1 MVEGTTL
8 DPTDQSRQ
16 IAAARADFLASGTA
30 AFRDVPAVVA
40 ASWQRSVQAGVDPD
54 QVRAEYFS
62 DLDTSSRLVRCSQP
76 ILDRL
81 SEDTSDI
88 PLSIA
93 LTDSKAR
100 LLTRLDT
107 SPAVG
112 ARLDDISFASGFG
125 YAETDVGTNG
135 VGTVF
140 EAGRSVHVVGA
151 QHFHQRLQP
160 FACAGAPIRDPLS
173 GQIEGVL
180 DISCLAEHSN
190 PLMHSLVRSA
200 AQQIERNLLLDRSR
214 LQQAVFETFVRVD
227 SRTRGA
233 VVAIGGS
240 VVMANAV
247 AQALFDATEQRSIQ
261 EHMRYLGTRPDKVV
275 DEIELPT
282 GRVVRMRGTRVLVSQ
297 DVAGVVVEVALRTLE
312 TPAPAGELPSVISAA
327 TPARS
332 DPSSVRHPL
341 AGFKKLSSSGQ
352 SPLWKRACAE
362 IASALA
368 QHQSLLVIGETGTGK
383 FSLVAEMY
391 HSVTPDGRSMLI
403 DAAELSK
410 DSYGNAEE
418 ALESVTL
425 PTLWIFRNLD
435 ALSTEGVDRLNTFLM
450 ALADSESPAYVAATL
465 SNASVDSELPFRDA
479 LVHFDH
485 ATTLPPLRHRTEDI
499 PIVVTQVL
507 AKLSPLRERRVSPA
521 AMRVICGYS
530 WPRNIHQL
538 EEALRAAIG
547 KRPVGELQ
555 PEDLPGYCHNS
566 ARRQLTGLEAVERDA
581 IVQALHD
588 ADGNR
593 VQAAAALGIARSSLY
608 RKLRTF
614 GIETI

>member
-1 MVEGTTL
+1 MSDKTAVSTTDAPAPMPVFSQGVRKGNILQVSGQGSVDPATGEFVFEGDVKAQTTRVLQNIEAILTAGGASFDDVVMLRVYLTTRDDFVPMNEAYGEFVGAHDRERRTAVPDHRLHRPPAASRCSSRSTPSPSSAKRLLAPRPRDFVGSLGPGVCSTSSPCPRAGALSQIRTRWVAEGTTL
-8 DPTDQSRQ
+8 DPTEQSRQ
-16 IAAARADFLASGTA
+16 TAAARADFLSSGTA
-30 AFRDVPAVVA
+30 APRDVPEVVA
-40 ASWQRSVQAGVDPD
+40 ASWQRSIQAGVDPD

-81 SEDTSDI
+81 SEDTADI

-112 ARLDDISFASGFG
+112 ARLDNISFASGFG

-173 GQIEGVL
+173 GHIEGVL

-233 VVAIGGS
+233 VVAVGGS

-247 AQALFDATEQRSIQ
+247 AQALFDAHRATLDPGAPAVPRDATGQGGRRDRAPDRQ
-261 EHMRYLGTRPDKVV
+261 GRPDAR
-275 DEIELPT
+275 DPGAREP
-282 GRVVRMRGTRVLVSQ
+282 GRGRHGGRGGAAEPRNPCPSR
-297 DVAGVVVEVALRTLE
+297 RT
-312 TPAPAGELPSVISAA
+312 AVGRIRRDS
-327 TPARS
+327 ARS
-332 DPSSVRHPL
+332 DTSSVRHPL
-341 AGFKKLSSSGQ
+341 AGFKKLSGSGQ

-362 IASALA
+362 IAAALA

-403 DAAELSK
+403 DAAELCEGLVRQCRGGAGIRHAS
-410 DSYGNAEE
+410 
-418 ALESVTL
+418 
-425 PTLWIFRNLD
+425 D
-435 ALSTEGVDRLNTFLM
+435 AV
-450 ALADSESPAYVAATL
+450 
-465 SNASVDSELPFRDA
+465 
-479 LVHFDH
+479 
-485 ATTLPPLRHRTEDI
+485 
-499 PIVVTQVL
+499 
-507 AKLSPLRERRVSPA
+507 
-521 AMRVICGYS
+521 
-530 WPRNIHQL
+530 
-538 EEALRAAIG
+538 
-547 KRPVGELQ
+547 
-555 PEDLPGYCHNS
+555 DLPQP
-566 ARRQLTGLEAVERDA
+566 RRTCPPTGWS
-581 IVQALHD
+581 
-588 ADGNR
+588 G
-593 VQAAAALGIARSSLY
+593 
-608 RKLRTF
+608 
-614 GIETI
+614 